1 MRVTTPS
8 ANYTNLLEQGA
19 YRLRINSIEYMN
31 PELNYTMQN
40 DLHQVVSFFE
50 DPDHGDESE
59 VWIAFPEFKLAFL
72 SSFYETNDMTA
83 KVRDIYTIAELEEK
97 EIDGDVDMAYV
108 PRLVTCNNGV
118 ELKLKFEV

>member
-1 MRVTTPS
+1 
-8 ANYTNLLEQGA
+8 
-19 YRLRINSIEYMN
+19 MN